1 MSVNSEVVYCYERL
15 AIITARMLE
24 LSHQEEWGELPGLEA
39 LCAALIQRLK
49 EIEPETEL
57 SSQQRD
63 VVRNSLISVRRDQE
77 EVIRLVKPQLRQ
89 LLTGIASL
97 QAQATLGKAYGGS
110 H

>member
-1 MSVNSEVVYCYERL
+1 MSVSSEVVYCYERL

-24 LSHQEEWGELPGLEA
+24 LSREEEWGELPGLESLCSA
-39 LCAALIQRLK
+39 LVQRLK
-49 EIEPETEL
+49 VIEPESEL
-57 SSQQRD
+57 TSDQRD
-63 VVRNSLISVRRDQE
+63 AVRSLLTCVRRDQE

>member
-15 AIITARMLE
+15 ASLTARMLE
-24 LSHQEEWGELPGLEA
+24 LSRQEEWGELPGLETLCSA
-39 LCAALIQRLK
+39 LVQRLK

-57 SSQQRD
+57 SGEQRD
-63 VVRNSLISVRRDQE
+63 TVRNALISVRRDQE

-89 LLTGIASL
+89 LLNGIASL
-97 QAQATLGKAYGGS
+97 QAQASLGRAYGGS

>member
-24 LSHQEEWGELPGLEA
+24 LSRQEEWGELPALETLCSA
-39 LCAALIQRLK
+39 LVQRLK
-49 EIEPETEL
+49 EIENDTEL
-57 SSQQRD
+57 SSEQRE
-63 VVRNSLISVRRDQE
+63 VVRHSLINVRRDQE

-97 QAQATLGKAYGGS
+97 QAQASLGKAYGGS

>member
-1 MSVNSEVVYCYERL
+1 MSVNSEVVHCYERL
-15 AIITARMLE
+15 ATLTAQMLA
-24 LSHQEEWGELPGLEA
+24 LSRQEEWGELPGLDTLCSA
-39 LCAALIQRLK
+39 LVQRLK

-57 SSQQRD
+57 NSEQRD
-63 VVRNSLISVRRDQE
+63 TVRNSLISVRRDQE

-97 QAQATLGKAYGGS
+97 QAQASLGKAYGGS

>member
-1 MSVNSEVVYCYERL
+1 MVSVTPSDATLTAPML
-15 AIITARMLE
+15 A
-24 LSHQEEWGELPGLEA
+24 LSRQEEWGELPGLET
-39 LCAALIQRLK
+39 LCAALVQRLK

-57 SSQQRD
+57 NSEQRD
-63 VVRNSLISVRRDQE
+63 TVRHSLISVRRDQE

-97 QAQATLGKAYGGS
+97 QAQASLGRAYGGS

>member
-24 LSHQEEWGELPGLEA
+24 LSREEEWGELPGLET
-39 LCAALIQRLK
+39 LCEALIQRLK
-49 EIEPETEL
+49 EIEPSTEL
-57 SSQQRD
+57 SSLQRD
-63 VVRNSLISVRRDQE
+63 VVRSSLISVRRDQE

-97 QAQATLGKAYGGS
+97 QAQSTLGKAYGGS

>member
-24 LSHQEEWGELPGLEA
+24 LSREEEWGELPGLET
-39 LCAALIQRLK
+39 LCAALIQRLR
-49 EIEPETEL
+49 EIEPDTEL
-57 SSQQRD
+57 SSEQRD
-63 VVRNSLISVRRDQE
+63 TVRNSLIRVRRDQE
-77 EVIRLVKPQLRQ
+77 QVIRLVKPQLRQ

-97 QAQATLGKAYGGS
+97 QAGSSLGRAYGGS